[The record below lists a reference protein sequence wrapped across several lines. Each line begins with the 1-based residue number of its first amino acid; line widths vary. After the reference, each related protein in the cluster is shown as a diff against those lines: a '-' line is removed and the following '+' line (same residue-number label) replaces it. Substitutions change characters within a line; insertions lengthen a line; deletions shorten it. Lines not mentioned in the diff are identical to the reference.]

1 MRYYVRTA
9 RQCLVAL
16 ISMIGVAFP
25 GENGGSDEAVVV
37 GGGAGTRIGRVGAA
51 MEPGTKVHAGDPSRR
66 LCRG

>member
-1 MRYYVRTA
+1 
-9 RQCLVAL
+9 
-16 ISMIGVAFP
+16 MIGVAFP

-51 MEPGTKVHAGDPSRR
+51 MEPGTKVHAGDPSRP